1 MKASRDL
8 LLVLAALLALLALS
22 AASTLLPP
30 APWKTA
36 AGLAIA
42 MMKLAVIALYFMRLR
57 EHRGLTRVFAA
68 AGLFW
73 LGLLAVLVL
82 SDYLTRGRL
91 H

>member
-1 MKASRDL
+1 MKAPRDL
-8 LLVLAALLALLALS
+8 LAVLGALLALLALS
-22 AASTLLPP
+22 AASTLIPP

-42 MMKLAVIALYFMRLR
+42 ALKLGVIALYFMRLR
-57 EHRGLTRVFAA
+57 EHRGLTRVVAA

-73 LGLLAVLVL
+73 LGLLFVLVL

-91 H
+91 

>member
-1 MKASRDL
+1 MKPARDL
-8 LLVLAALLALLALS
+8 LLVLGALLALLALTAGS
-22 AASTLLPP
+22 ALLPP

-36 AGLAIA
+36 FGLLIA
-42 MMKLAVIALYFMRLR
+42 VAKLAVIALFFMRLR

-73 LGLLAVLVL
+73 LGLLLVLVL
-82 SDYLTRGRL
+82 SDYLTRGQL

>member
-1 MKASRDL
+1 MKSPRDL
-8 LLVLAALLALLALS
+8 WLVLAALLGLLALS
-22 AASTLLPP
+22 ALTVLLPP

-36 AGLAIA
+36 AGLLIA
-42 MMKLAVIALYFMRLR
+42 GLKLGVIALFFMRLR

-73 LGLLAVLVL
+73 LGLLIVLVL